1 MKYLFMLLI
10 KLYQY
15 LVSPLFPRRCKF
27 YPTCSSYTL
36 QAIVKFGSIKGL
48 LLGIRRILSC
58 HPWALGGYDPI
69 PLIWPGWKGIFRVRK
84 N

>member
-1 MKYLFMLLI
+1 MKYLFMFLI

-15 LVSPLFPRRCKF
+15 LISPLFPRRCKF

-36 QAIVKFGSIKGL
+36 QAIIKFGSFKGL
-48 LLGIRRILSC
+48 LLGIRRVLSC
-58 HPWALGGYDPI
+58 HPWSLGGYDPI
-69 PLIWPGWKGIFRVRK
+69 PPIWPGWKGIFRVRK